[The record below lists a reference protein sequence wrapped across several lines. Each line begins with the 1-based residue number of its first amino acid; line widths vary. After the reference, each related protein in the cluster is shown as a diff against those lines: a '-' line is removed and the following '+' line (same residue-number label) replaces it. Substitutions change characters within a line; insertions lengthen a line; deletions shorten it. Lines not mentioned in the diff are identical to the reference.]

1 MVGSIF
7 CYFILTPAA
16 FISCSLDLT
25 LEDNH
30 SLLTANCSICLITL
44 LEQNLVGLSLFLHAG
59 FMLLNDT
66 DCKGASD
73 FDFNP
78 QKKKIIRHMQNSKNV
93 RNSPKCENS
102 QNWINPL
109 YITTFPHFSM
119 ARLGWKSVL
128 MFCCEG
134 VEFCDHSDL
143 FKVWV
148 SLLLIYSAT
157 WIRELRIQ
165 PHIAHTT
172 FKWFIVPVSNIY

>member
-7 CYFILTPAA
+7 GYLSLAPAA
-16 FISCSLDLT
+16 FISCSLRLT

-30 SLLTANCSICLITL
+30 SLLCTNCSICLITL
-44 LEQNLVGLSLFLHAG
+44 LEQNLVGLSLFLQAG
-59 FMLLNDT
+59 FMQPNNT

-73 FDFNP
+73 FNFNP
-78 QKKKIIRHMQNSKNV
+78 QKNFRHMQNSKNV
-93 RNSPKCENS
+93 RNSPKFENS

-109 YITTFPHFSM
+109 YITTFPHFCM
-119 ARLGWKSVL
+119 GRLGWKSGF

-134 VEFCDHSDL
+134 IEFCDHSDL